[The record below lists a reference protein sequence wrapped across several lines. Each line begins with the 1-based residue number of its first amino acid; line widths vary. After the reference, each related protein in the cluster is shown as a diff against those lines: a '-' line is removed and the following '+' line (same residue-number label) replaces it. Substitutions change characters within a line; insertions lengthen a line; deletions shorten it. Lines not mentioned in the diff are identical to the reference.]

1 MEETNEIDLSTMST
15 QELRE
20 LRAQV
25 DSRIDAIVD
34 EERKKL
40 AAEFEKKA
48 AELGMTPEEV
58 IRGSKKA
65 RQRAPVKPK
74 YRDPS
79 DPSRTWTGRGKQ
91 PVWLREALAAG
102 KNLEDFLIKV

>member
-48 AELGMTPEEV
+48 ARTWYDPREV

-65 RQRAPVKPK
+65 NNAHR
-74 YRDPS
+74 
-79 DPSRTWTGRGKQ
+79 
-91 PVWLREALAAG
+91 
-102 KNLEDFLIKV
+102 